1 MKWHKSSHST
11 NGGEC
16 VEVAEGPRILVRD
29 TQHREQG
36 HLTFDPNEW
45 AGLLNTLRRCRRTRN
60 RMADKAFR
68 ESARRK

>member
-45 AGLLNTLRRCRRTRN
+45 AGLLNTLRR
-60 RMADKAFR
+60 
-68 ESARRK
+68 